1 MFNIGL
7 LILIQMHLEQASTVE
22 TESNP
27 LANNFCRVDEV
38 IKDGAVDSNQSAAAW
53 TLLLL
58 LVHFPSRFGQNPP
71 LGNEGD
77 MLARELLLKL
87 ANQASLD
94 LLEGLQ
100 LGHWNEDHN
109 SLLSMS
115 NLHFLGSS
123 DVQFPQM
130 TLKVGVH
137 FQVQKSLGDGLFKV
151 IGSIAIR
158 LQNLGTSCERHL

>member
-38 IKDGAVDSNQSAAAW
+38 IKDGAMHSHQGAATG

-58 LVHFPSRFGQNPP
+58 LVHFPSRLGQNPP

-77 MLARELLLKL
+77 VLARELLLEL
-87 ANQASLD
+87 SDQASLN

-100 LGHWNEDHN
+100 LRHWNEDN
-109 SLLSMS
+109 
-115 NLHFLGSS
+115 N
-123 DVQFPQM
+123 
-130 TLKVGVH
+130 
-137 FQVQKSLGDGLFKV
+137 GLFP
-151 IGSIAIR
+151 
-158 LQNLGTSCERHL
+158 